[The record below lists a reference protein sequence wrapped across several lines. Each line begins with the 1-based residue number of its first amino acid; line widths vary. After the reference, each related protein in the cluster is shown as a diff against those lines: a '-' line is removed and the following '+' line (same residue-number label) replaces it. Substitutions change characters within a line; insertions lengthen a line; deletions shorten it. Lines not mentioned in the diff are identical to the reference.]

1 MLTLM
6 FNRDRWQEIFQT
18 IQKNRLRTVLSGF
31 TVALGI
37 FIFIVLFGFGNGLKN
52 SFKQFF
58 LDDATNTLWVYPG
71 QTSKPYRGFKSNR
84 RIEFENSDLKDIK
97 DNFNFFIEDITP
109 RINRSDRVRYKGE
122 SDNYSSRAVAP
133 AHQFIEKTIMM
144 KGRYINED
152 DVMNKTKNIVI
163 GRLVAKDLFKDEEP
177 IGKYLEMGTSAFKVV
192 GVFQDQSGDREERL
206 IYMPYTTRQ
215 LIEKNNDK
223 INSIIVSY
231 RPELGYASALIF
243 EKQLRLFLKKK
254 KDIDPRDNNGIRI
267 RNIADQVK
275 QNQQFASVLQIIVA
289 FVGIGTLIAGIIGIS
304 NIMVFVVKERTKEL
318 GIRKA
323 LGATPKSVIGM
334 VLQESIFITTLSGI
348 LGMIFGIALLGKI
361 GDRLEQFFII
371 DPYIDNFT
379 ALIATVLLILFGAI
393 AGYIPA
399 KRAARIKPIVALRDE

>member
-1 MLTLM
+1 M
-6 FNRDRWQEIFQT
+6 FNRDRWHEIFQT

-97 DNFNFFIEDITP
+97 DNFNFFLEDITP

-348 LGMIFGIALLGKI
+348 LGMISGIALLGKI

>member
-1 MLTLM
+1 M

-58 LDDATNTLWVYPG
+58 LDDATNTLWIYPG

-97 DNFNFFIEDITP
+97 DNFNFFLEDITP

-348 LGMIFGIALLGKI
+348 LGMICGIALLGNI